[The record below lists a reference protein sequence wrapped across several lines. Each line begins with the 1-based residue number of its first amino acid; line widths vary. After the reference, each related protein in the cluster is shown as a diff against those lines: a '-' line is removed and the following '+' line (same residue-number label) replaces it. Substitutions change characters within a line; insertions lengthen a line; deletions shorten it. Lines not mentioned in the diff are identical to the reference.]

1 MQVLCDNCDEIY
13 FNRIFDPDA
22 TVEYPQVSYWLNYF

>member
-1 MQVLCDNCDEIY
+1 MQVICDNCDEIY

-22 TVEYPQVSYWLNYF
+22 TAEHPKRVSSLFWS